1 MLPEPVE
8 AVLREDAL
16 ECARRAKRY
25 KFGRLRNQ
33 RIVNLL
39 RKAAAD
45 AGVPLTCSDESL
57 IEEWF
62 RHFDQYVAAQRGG
75 PAAEN

>member
-1 MLPEPVE
+1 VTLPEPVE
-8 AVLREDAL
+8 TILREDAL

-39 RKAAAD
+39 RKAAD
-45 AGVPLTCSDESL
+45 EAGVPLDCTDESL
-57 IEEWF
+57 VEAWF
-62 RHFDQYVAAQRGG
+62 ARFDEYVRAQRRV
-75 PAAEN
+75 

>member
-1 MLPEPVE
+1 VILPEPVE
-8 AVLREDAL
+8 DVLRADAL

-33 RIVNLL
+33 RIVRLL

-45 AGVPLTCSDESL
+45 AGITLDCTDESL

-62 RHFDQYVAAQRGG
+62 KRFDEYVGARNRG
-75 PAAEN
+75 

>member
-1 MLPEPVE
+1 MTLPESVE
-8 AVLREDAL
+8 NVLRADAL

-45 AGVPLTCSDESL
+45 AGVLLECSDEL
-57 IEEWF
+57 LVEEWF
-62 RHFDQYVAAQRGG
+62 KSFDEFVGARNRG
-75 PAAEN
+75 

>member
-1 MLPEPVE
+1 VNLPEPVD
-8 AVLREDAL
+8 DAL
-16 ECARRAKRY
+16 RADAQECARRAKRY

-33 RIVNLL
+33 RIVKLL

-45 AGVPLTCSDESL
+45 AGVALHCSDEML

-62 RHFDQYVAAQRGG
+62 KRFDEYVGARRRV
-75 PAAEN
+75 

>member
-1 MLPEPVE
+1 MTLPEPVE
-8 AVLREDAL
+8 DVLRADAL

-45 AGVPLTCSDESL
+45 AGVALECSDESL
-57 IEEWF
+57 VEEWF
-62 RHFDQYVAAQRGG
+62 KRFDEFVGAHNRG
-75 PAAEN
+75 

>member
-1 MLPEPVE
+1 MILPEPVDD
-8 AVLREDAL
+8 VLRADAL

-33 RIVNLL
+33 RIVRLL

-45 AGVPLTCSDESL
+45 AGILLDCSDESL

-62 RHFDQYVAAQRGG
+62 KRFDEYVGARNPG
-75 PAAEN
+75 

>member
-1 MLPEPVE
+1 VILPEPVDD
-8 AVLREDAL
+8 ALRADAL

-25 KFGRLRNQ
+25 KFGRLKNQ
-33 RIVNLL
+33 RIVKLL

-45 AGVPLTCSDESL
+45 AGVTLECSDETL

-62 RHFDQYVAAQRGG
+62 KRFDEYVGAR
-75 PAAEN
+75 PRL

>member
-1 MLPEPVE
+1 VVLPEPVE
-8 AVLREDAL
+8 DVLRADAL

-33 RIVNLL
+33 RIVTVL

-45 AGVPLTCSDESL
+45 AGVPLDCTDEL
-57 IEEWF
+57 LVEEWF
-62 RHFDQYVAAQRGG
+62 KRFDEFVGAQPRR
-75 PAAEN
+75 

>member
-1 MLPEPVE
+1 VNLPEPVE
-8 AVLREDAL
+8 DALCADAL

-33 RIVNLL
+33 RIVKVL

-45 AGVPLTCSDESL
+45 AGVQLNCTDEAL

-62 RHFDQYVAAQRGG
+62 RRFDEYVGAHTRS
-75 PAAEN
+75 